1 MNNYLCTNS
10 GRDWGCGCP
19 PPPQPQPQPW
29 PQPPAA
35 PPAEPCD
42 CGEGFRRILDLLC
55 GPRLQPLVNFNA
67 FAFVTD
73 YYVLGTAI
81 ETTAATTTTGD
92 NLDSPAASYVCGG
105 NSCGALTVSGSLY
118 PPQAATA
125 LESTVT
131 QVVLCRLN
139 AISFDAAGTDD
150 TATANF
156 QALTQALGQFL
167 RPQRPQDCSSLADVL
182 TSAAAVRASTV
193 TTGPLVVENSTILGQ
208 LGSVLVMAN
217 STDNRIYLICAD
229 KIDFMG

>member
-10 GRDWGCGCP
+10 GRDCNCPCP
-19 PPPQPQPQPW
+19 PPAPPR

-35 PPAEPCD
+35 PPMEPCS
-42 CGEGFRRILDLLC
+42 CGEDFRRILDLMC
-55 GPRLQPLVNFNA
+55 SPRLQPLVNFNT

-81 ETTAATTTTGD
+81 EAATTSATAGD
-92 NLDSPAASYVCGG
+92 NLSSPAASYVCGG
-105 NSCGALTVSGSLY
+105 DSCGALTVSGLLY
-118 PPQAATA
+118 PPQAAATA

-150 TATANF
+150 TAATNF
-156 QALTQALGQFL
+156 QSLTQALSQLL
-167 RPQRPQDCSSLADVL
+167 RPQRPQDCGSLADVL
-182 TSAAAVRASTV
+182 TSAAATRASTV
-193 TTGPLVVENSTILGQ
+193 TTGPLVIENSTILGQ
-208 LGSVLVMAN
+208 LGSTLVMAN